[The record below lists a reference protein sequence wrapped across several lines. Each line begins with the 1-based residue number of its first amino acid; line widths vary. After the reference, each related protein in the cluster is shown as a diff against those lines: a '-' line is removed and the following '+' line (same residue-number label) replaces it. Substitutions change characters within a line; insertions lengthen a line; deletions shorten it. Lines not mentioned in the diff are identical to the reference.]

1 MNGKKNRD
9 GVLILDW
16 QVRAARAALGLST
29 RKFCELCSISLDTL
43 ARCERGEILKVST
56 QQRMIDAI
64 QGAGFLIEPASN
76 AGAAIRAKPIR
87 SRR

>member
-43 ARCERGEILKVST
+43 ARCERGEKLKLST
-56 QQRMIDAI
+56 QARIVAAI
-64 QGAGFLIEPASN
+64 EQAGFVIEAAAN
-76 AGAAIRAKPIR
+76 APAAIRAKSSR